1 MPRLARAVH
10 RGAAMRAL
18 SRPLAILV
26 ASILAHVAACNG
38 DDAVGDPAGVSAQD
52 ASSQD
57 EATTVAPGTA
67 LDAGD
72 DAPLPAHGFRADW
85 FDVFSDRKLT
95 RGEAS
100 VMIAHDAATSPAP
113 GIRGI
118 LYSVRWTA
126 QLTIVNGGE
135 HTFFAKADDGVR
147 VYVDDKAVIDDWAAH
162 AATESSGKV
171 ALTAG
176 EHHLRVE
183 YFQLRGTA
191 SLALEWQPPGG
202 VRGALPTEALAP
214 LTSPPVDAKS
224 VVLEGPR
231 PTFDNPSTPF
241 DCPDPGVLATA
252 SGGHP
257 LFAMVCTGGKLPI
270 RLSDDLVTWRDSGS
284 FLLPGG
290 KASWSANGGRNWA
303 PEIHA
308 VGAGYVAYY
317 TAVNAANVL
326 SIGCTHATALEGPYS
341 DCGGPLVQ
349 DALGVID
356 ATFFEDPGGKKYL
369 YYKID
374 GNSVGQHTPIF
385 ARELAAD
392 GLSFAAGSAAVLV
405 LNNDANTWEGG
416 VVEAPWV
423 VKHGADYFLFYS
435 GNVYDDRYRT
445 GVARAKSPTG
455 PFMKKDMPI
464 LGNNASWV
472 GPGHGSVVNVHGR
485 DYFFHHAW
493 PALPNGKNDA
503 SKGRFGLIAPIAW
516 GADGWPVLGG
526 GSPVTTPMAWP

>member
-1 MPRLARAVH
+1 
-10 RGAAMRAL
+10 MRPL

-26 ASILAHVAACNG
+26 ASVLAQVTGC
-38 DDAVGDPAGVSAQD
+38 DDDAAVGDPTSVPAQD
-52 ASSQD
+52 ASSRD
-57 EATTVAPGTA
+57 EATAVDPPAAG
-67 LDAGD
+67 DAGA
-72 DAPLPAHGFRADW
+72 DAPLPAHGLRADW
-85 FDVFSDRKLT
+85 FDVFSDRKVT

-126 QLTIVNGGE
+126 QLAVANAGE
-135 HTFFAKADDGVR
+135 HSFFANADDGVR
-147 VYVDDKAVIDDWAAH
+147 VYVDDKAIIDDWTAH
-162 AATESSGKV
+162 PATPSSGKV
-171 ALTAG
+171 TLAAG

-183 YFQLRGTA
+183 YFQLRGAA
-191 SLALEWQPPGG
+191 SLALEWLPPGG
-202 VRGALPTEALAP
+202 VRAGLPTEALAP
-214 LTSPPVDAKS
+214 RTSPPSDANGI
-224 VVLEGPR
+224 VLEGPR
-231 PTFDNPSTPF
+231 PTFENPATPF

-252 SGGHP
+252 RDGHP

-284 FLLPGG
+284 FLLPSG

-308 VGAGYVAYY
+308 VGTGYVAYY

-326 SIGCTHATALEGPYS
+326 SIGCTHASALEGPYT

-356 ATFFEDPGGKKYL
+356 ATFFADPGGKNYL

-374 GNSVGQHTPIF
+374 GNSVGQRTPIF

-392 GLSFAAGSAAVLV
+392 GLSFAAGSAAVEV

-423 VKHGADYFLFYS
+423 KKHGSDYFLFYS

-455 PFMKKDMPI
+455 PFTKKGAPI

-472 GPGHGSVVNVHGR
+472 GPGHGSVVSVHGR

-503 SKGRFGLIAPIAW
+503 TKGRFGLIAPIAW
-516 GADGWPVLGG
+516 SADGWPVLGG